1 MSAGIVEVV
10 SLLLGLNG
18 FGVQANPKAPTA
30 DQALEYAV
38 PDADIVAHFDAAS
51 VIPGNYKALQAL
63 PDQPAIKSSPE
74 LQRDIRD
81 LVTQVDAPRGMLK
94 GMLGIDLTTDIA
106 DATAFVQIVPD
117 HDPNAVL
124 AVHGKF
130 TTATIDKIAKLTG
143 TASVKAGAG
152 AWAQLDGD
160 NAVALTKDGVL
171 LAGKASLVKERM
183 GDGWKMPPHG
193 AGTNL
198 GYAAEVI
205 NGKPV
210 FALVMTLSPAARKFA
225 IEHHGQNFATD
236 LLKRHKAASFAV
248 YHDGIGWTW
257 IDTTRSGF
265 DSMLQ
270 VSEGVVQVLRAA
282 QIAPRGFAN
291 IVIGGLESYRGTDKH
306 VDELLRHK
314 NDLMQLSEQYIGD
327 GNFKVAMDKDP
338 KAMKLSVR
346 LSDRSLS
353 YVLPLGGMLPL
364 GVAGAVLFRAEAKP
378 AEPMMIA
385 PPPASPKAPAPSSKT
400 PPKHR

>member
-74 LQRDIRD
+74 LQREIRD
-81 LVTQVDAPRGMLK
+81 LVTQVEAPRGMLK
-94 GMLGIDLTTDIA
+94 GMLGVDLTTDIA
-106 DATAFVQIVPD
+106 DATAFVRITGNEND
-117 HDPNAVL
+117 HTVL
-124 AVHGKF
+124 VAVHGKF
-130 TTATIDKIAKLTG
+130 TTATIDKIAGLVHQS
-143 TASVKAGAG
+143 AVKAGA
-152 AWAQLDGD
+152 ASWVAIDD
-160 NAVALTKDGVL
+160 DDAVALTKDGVL
-171 LAGKASLVKERM
+171 LAGKTALVKERM

-198 GYAAEVI
+198 GYAADVI

-210 FALVMTLSPAARKFA
+210 FAVVLTLSQAARKFA

-257 IDTTRSGF
+257 IDTTKSGF

-306 VDELLRHK
+306 IDELLRHK
-314 NDLMQLSEQYIGD
+314 NDLVQLSEQYIGD

-346 LSDRSLS
+346 LTDRSLS

-364 GVAGAVLFRAEAKP
+364 GVAGAVFMRAEAKP
-378 AEPMMIA
+378 PEPMMI
-385 PPPASPKAPAPSSKT
+385 PPPAPKAPAAPTKA
-400 PPKHR
+400 PAKHR

>member
-81 LVTQVDAPRGMLK
+81 LVTQVDAPRGLLR
-94 GMLGIDLTTDIA
+94 GMVGIDLTTDIA

-117 HDPNAVL
+117 HDPNAVV

-130 TTATIDKIAKLTG
+130 TTSTIDRIAKLTG

-160 NAVALTKDGVL
+160 NVVALTKDGVL
-171 LAGKASLVKERM
+171 LVGSGSLVKARL
-183 GDGWKMPPHG
+183 DAGWKMPAHG

-198 GYAAEVI
+198 GYAADVI
-205 NGKPV
+205 NAKPV
-210 FALVMTLSPAARKFA
+210 FAVVMTLSAAARKTVL
-225 IEHHGQNFATD
+225 EKHGQNFGTD
-236 LLKRHKAASFAV
+236 LVKRHKAASFAV

-257 IDTTRSGF
+257 IDSTKSGY

-270 VSEGVVQVLRAA
+270 ISDGVVQVLRAA

-291 IVIGGLESYRGTDKH
+291 IVIGGLESYRGTDKR

-314 NDLMQLSEQYIGD
+314 NDLVQLSEQYIGD
-327 GNFKVAMDKDP
+327 GNFKVAIDKDP

-346 LSDRSLS
+346 LSDRSLA

-364 GVAGAVLFRAEAKP
+364 GVAGALLMHSEAKP
-378 AEPMMIA
+378 AEPARIA
-385 PPPASPKAPAPSSKT
+385 VPPPPG
-400 PPKHR
+400 KHR

>member
-30 DQALEYAV
+30 DQALEYAL

-63 PDQPAIKSSPE
+63 PDQPAIKSSPD

-81 LVTQVDAPRGMLK
+81 LITQVDAPRGMLK
-94 GMLGIDLTTDIA
+94 GLVGIDLATDVS
-106 DATAFVQIVPD
+106 DATAFVHIVPD
-117 HDPNAVL
+117 HDPDAVV

-130 TTATIDKIAKLTG
+130 TTTTIDKIAKLTG
-143 TASVKAGAG
+143 TTSVKAGTG

-160 NAVALTKDGVL
+160 NAVGLTKDGVL
-171 LAGKASLVKERM
+171 LAGKASLVKARM
-183 GDGWKMPPHG
+183 DASWKMPAHG

-198 GYAAEVI
+198 GYAADVI
-205 NGKPV
+205 NAKPV
-210 FALVMTLSPAARKFA
+210 FAVVMTLSPGARKFVV
-225 IEHHGQNFATD
+225 EHHGESFATD
-236 LLKRHKAASFAV
+236 LAKRHKAASFAV

-257 IDTTRSGF
+257 IDTTKSGY

-270 VSEGVVQVLRAA
+270 ISDGVVQVLRAA

-291 IVIGGLESYRGTDKH
+291 IVIGGLESYRGTDKR

-314 NDLMQLSEQYIGD
+314 NDLTQLAEQYIGD
-327 GNFKVAMDKDP
+327 GNFKVAIDKDP

-364 GVAGAVLFRAEAKP
+364 GVAGALLFRGEAKP
-378 AEPMMIA
+378 AEPARIA
-385 PPPASPKAPAPSSKT
+385 VPPPSA
-400 PPKHR
+400 KHR